1 MTVDT
6 RVDAPPRDVPAAGE
20 PLPPAAG
27 APPRL
32 PWRSRLH
39 AAQAR
44 TAPYAYVAPF
54 FAIFLA
60 FGLFPLVYTA

>member
-1 MTVDT
+1 MSIET
-6 RVDAPPRDVPAAGE
+6 RAAAPLLDVPAAGD

-27 APPRL
+27 TPRRRS
-32 PWRSRLH
+32 WRSRLH
-39 AAQAR
+39 AAEAR

-60 FGLFPLVYTA
+60 SDCSR